1 MKKLVFA
8 LLLMAAA
15 PASAAADFAKVD
27 GDGDGQVTLEELT
40 AAGVSWT
47 SEQFTAADADQSR
60 TLSKAE
66 YEAATASR

>member
-8 LLLMAAA
+8 LLLIVAA
-15 PASAAADFAKVD
+15 PASAAADFAKLD
-27 GDGDGQVTLEELT
+27 GDGDGQVTFEELT
-40 AAGVSWT
+40 AAGVNWAKD
-47 SEQFTAADADQSR
+47 QFTAADADQSR